1 MFRYAALLLCTAMMS
16 GCFVDLLG
24 ATAITST
31 LQKNQ
36 LETGQRVIERTTD
49 RTARI
54 NLEQAIATFQADK
67 GHFPA
72 TLNDLAPGYIRE
84 IPMQASGKPFGYDP
98 ATGRLFDSPG
108 EAVNAAGPTPSDM
121 QKIQQI
127 NQAINAYG
135 HATGWYPP
143 TLEALVPQYMASVP
157 YTDSGHPFLYNNQNG
172 DVRHPNAHQQP
183 YHGGGYNAPRGGS
196 AAGPMGE
203 ALTGIQMQQQL
214 QNMNQSGAAAA
225 GSRARENINQQREQ
239 QNERQ
244 QNQLLHDLGV

>member
-1 MFRYAALLLCTAMMS
+1 MLRYAAVLTGVAMMS
-16 GCFVDLLG
+16 GCFLDLLG

-54 NLEQAIATFQADK
+54 NLEQAIAAYRADT
-67 GHFPA
+67 GNFPA
-72 TLNDLAPGYIRE
+72 TLEALTPGYIRE
-84 IPMQASGKPFGYDP
+84 VPVQGNGKPFGYDP
-98 ATGRLFDSPG
+98 QSGQLFESPG
-108 EAVNAAGPTPSDM
+108 RAANAQGPTPADQ

-135 HATGWYPP
+135 NATGWYPP
-143 TLEALVPQYMASVP
+143 TLEALVPQYLSAVP

-172 DVRHPNAHQQP
+172 DVRHPNAQQQP
-183 YHGGGYNAPRGGS
+183 HHGGGYNAPRGGS
-196 AAGPMGE
+196 GAGPMGE

-239 QNERQ
+239 QNEQQ